1 MEQGLLNVF
10 KYSNNKHPT
19 IIEYR
24 NKRQL
29 LQTIVNDIFYKEV
42 DTHYNENM
50 KAFEKQM
57 YKLFTNNSRGV
68 NFITPN
74 DGQFLIKLFIY
85 NFSYSGVSSAINY
98 KNKCRYKIQ
107 EKIDMLDAVCN
118 NTIGLFQIISFDN
131 EKTKFIRIKNID
143 TNEEFNIVDEG
154 LLYSCLAN
162 KDKNKI
168 LLLRL
173 IQLKDYAITDGFV
186 ELKDVEQFIKICK
199 NKKIKA
205 DIDMLLIAKKYAK
218 DFL

>member
-1 MEQGLLNVF
+1 
-10 KYSNNKHPT
+10 
-19 IIEYR
+19 
-24 NKRQL
+24 
-29 LQTIVNDIFYKEV
+29 
-42 DTHYNENM
+42 
-50 KAFEKQM
+50 
-57 YKLFTNNSRGV
+57 
-68 NFITPN
+68 
-74 DGQFLIKLFIY
+74 
-85 NFSYSGVSSAINY
+85 
-98 KNKCRYKIQ
+98 
-107 EKIDMLDAVCN
+107 MLDAVCN

-199 NKKIKA
+199 KMKTA
-205 DIDMLLIAKKYAK
+205 G
-218 DFL
+218 